1 MCEFMLP
8 KRAHVALISIIMIQ
22 AELEVSSDLW
32 QSVFTRRT
40 ERVNIIYI
48 SAIVIYAIIFAVGL
62 LVVRFD

>member
-8 KRAHVALISIIMIQ
+8 KRAYVALISIIMIQ

-32 QSVFTRRT
+32 QSIFTRRA

-48 SAIVIYAIIFAVGL
+48 YICYSDLCYYFCSGAFGRAF
-62 LVVRFD
+62 